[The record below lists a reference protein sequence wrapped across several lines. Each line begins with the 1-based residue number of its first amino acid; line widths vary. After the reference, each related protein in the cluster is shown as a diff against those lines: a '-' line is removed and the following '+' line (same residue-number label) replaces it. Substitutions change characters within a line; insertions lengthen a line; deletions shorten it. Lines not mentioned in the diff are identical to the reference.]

1 MAKTRKEKE
10 KILKELIEEFKN
22 SPPFMFVDFF
32 NLDSFSFFNFRNL
45 LKEKQTKVKVIKK
58 TLAKILMDKLNIALN
73 PRDLEGSLALIWS
86 EERDLLDFL
95 KEVYRFSEKNEN
107 LKIVAGFYEG
117 RVLNKE
123 DLKEL
128 AMLPSKEELFSKV
141 VLAVKAPVFGLV
153 YDLKN
158 FYQKL
163 VFVLG
168 NIKK

>member
-10 KILKELIEEFKN
+10 KILKELIKEFEN
-22 SPPFMFVDFF
+22 SPSFIFVNFF
-32 NLDSFSFFNFRNL
+32 NLDSSSFFNLRNL

-58 TLAKILMDKLNIALN
+58 TLAKILMDKLKVALN
-73 PRDLEGSLALIWS
+73 PRNFEGSLALIWS
-86 EERDLLDFL
+86 KEKDLLEFL
-95 KEVYRFSEKNEN
+95 KEVYKFSEKNEN

-117 RVLNKE
+117 KILNKE

-128 AMLPSKEELFSKV
+128 AKLPSKEELFSKV
-141 VLAVKAPVFGLV
+141 VLAVKAPIFGLV
-153 YDLKN
+153 YDFKN